1 MLTYTKLYDIIL
13 KKLKGLKMLSFYLS
27 LIETEEDKAQ
37 FEKIYDKYL
46 DWMVKTAY
54 HYTKNI
60 YDAEEIVHDVFMNII
75 STNSSV
81 PTQNADET
89 KSYLFI
95 CLRNRVKKLI
105 KSQKKITI
113 VEFDKLFNLYADED
127 TEKSALQNERYEEL
141 KMFIDAMKPIYK
153 DVLTLYF
160 FYDKSLK
167 EISKE
172 FNLPLNTVYT
182 RFKRGRDILKE
193 RFTDLDI

>member
-1 MLTYTKLYDIIL
+1 
-13 KKLKGLKMLSFYLS
+13 MLSFYLS

-95 CLRNRVKKLI
+95 CLRNRVKKSI
-105 KSQKKITI
+105 KSKKKITI
-113 VEFDKLFNLYADED
+113 IEFNKLLNLHADED
-127 TEKSALQNERYEEL
+127 TEESALQSASCEEL
-141 KMFIDAMKPIYK
+141 KAFIDTMNPIYK

-167 EISKE
+167 EISQE
-172 FNLPLNTVYT
+172 FNLPINTVST
-182 RFKRGRDILKE
+182 RFKRGRAILKE
-193 RFTDLDI
+193 RFLDLDIWVQ